1 MFNNMSKTG
10 VFFLGVLAGVAVIAL
25 MKSKTVQKG
34 CAKIVAAGKQLKDE
48 AQSFVETVKEDAE
61 DMAEEVK
68 RESEQS
74 AE

>member
-1 MFNNMSKTG
+1 MFNNISKTG
-10 VFFLGVLAGVAVIAL
+10 VFFLGALAGIAVVAML
-25 MKSKTVQKG
+25 KSKTVQKG

-61 DMAEEVK
+61 DIAEEVK
-68 RESEQS
+68 QENK

>member
-1 MFNNMSKTG
+1 MFNNISKTG
-10 VFFLGVLAGVAVIAL
+10 VFFLGALAGIAVIAM

-48 AQSFVETVKEDAE
+48 AQAFVETVKEDAE
-61 DMAEEVK
+61 DIAEEVRQENK
-68 RESEQS
+68 

>member
-1 MFNNMSKTG
+1 MFNNISKTG

-48 AQSFVETVKEDAE
+48 AQAFVETVKEDAE
-61 DMAEEVK
+61 DLVEEAK
-68 RESEQS
+68 QDSKK
-74 AE
+74 A